1 MSEMAGAVGGGNEG
15 GAAGGVQ
22 GSTPVGTGQQAAPNY
37 QQSQQQQQPGNPAW
51 QEFLDVLPSQLHPV
65 VTPVLQ
71 KWDKG
76 VQSRFEQVQSQYA
89 PYKQFLDNGV
99 NPNDIEVAL
108 GIAQQIN
115 GDPRQ
120 FYNALTEYLQEN
132 GLLDDQGQQDG
143 YSPEFD
149 LGDDTQYGE
158 QQEDPRLQEFE
169 QQQAAMAN
177 WILQQEQ
184 QRTEQQAD
192 QELDQELNQ
201 LQEKYGE
208 FDMGYVLS
216 LAVSGM
222 PLEDAVNKYQQLV
235 QQIQQ
240 SPTPGSMVPR
250 VMSPGGGLPAENVDP
265 TKMSSG
271 DTKNLVAQMLASSKA
286 QRQG

>member
-1 MSEMAGAVGGGNEG
+1 MSEMAGGVGGGNEG
-15 GAAGGVQ
+15 GAAGGIQ
-22 GSTPVGTGQQAAPNY
+22 GTTPVGG
-37 QQSQQQQQPGNPAW
+37 QQQQQQQQTGNPAW

-120 FYNALTEYLQEN
+120 FYNALTEYLTEN
-132 GLLDDQGQQDG
+132 GLLDDQGQQNG

-149 LGDDTQYGE
+149 LGDESQYGQ
-158 QQEDPRLQEFE
+158 QQEDPRLQQFE

-177 WILQQEQ
+177 WIMQQEQ

-192 QELDQELNQ
+192 QELETELGQ

-208 FDMGYVLS
+208 FDMGYVLG
-216 LAVSGM
+216 LAVSGV
-222 PLEDAVNKYQQLV
+222 PLEDAVQKFQQLV
-235 QQIQQ
+235 QNIQQ
-240 SPTPGSMVPR
+240 QPTPGSMVPR
-250 VMSPGGGLPAENVDP
+250 VMSPGGGLPAENVNP
-265 TKMSSG
+265 SKMSRG
-271 DTKNLVAQMLASSKA
+271 DTRSLVEQMLASDKA